1 MDRIDVF
8 AAAEPGATFLLN
20 APFSPEEIHRPR
32 QTQEIIV
39 RKKPRFFVIDGYAV
53 ARAAGPW
60 CWTTSQ
66 APGNNWQI
74 RRTRL
79 G

>member
-1 MDRIDVF
+1 VL

-20 APFSPEEIHRPR
+20 APFSPEEIWNHIPR
-32 QTQEIIV
+32 QTQEIII
-39 RKKPRFFVIDGYAV
+39 RKKLRFFVIDGYAV
-53 ARAAGPW
+53 ARDRPVVLDYESGTWEQLA
-60 CWTTSQ
+60 
-66 APGNNWQI
+66 I